1 MAFCSFTRRRIRGI
15 SCPTS
20 SLTRAF
26 RVEAEKSF
34 APATLMYTLEPSVQ
48 VIFAVASGHSCRMA
62 RKIVNCAVRI

>member
-1 MAFCSFTRRRIRGI
+1 M

-26 RVEAEKSF
+26 RVEAEKAF